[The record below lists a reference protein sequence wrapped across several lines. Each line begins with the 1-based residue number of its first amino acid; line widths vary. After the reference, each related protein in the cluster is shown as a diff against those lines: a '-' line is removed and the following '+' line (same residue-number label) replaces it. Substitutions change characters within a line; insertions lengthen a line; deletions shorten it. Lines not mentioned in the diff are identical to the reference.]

1 MPQTIALEDIL
12 TFGFS
17 VPSPDKQRPVI
28 ARALVDCPPMRL
40 PEYAILAWSYVA
52 CADISFAFSGASTE
66 MKKGEISMTPYYVVE
81 HLLLRGEVELV

>member
-1 MPQTIALEDIL
+1 
-12 TFGFS
+12 
-17 VPSPDKQRPVI
+17 
-28 ARALVDCPPMRL
+28 MRL